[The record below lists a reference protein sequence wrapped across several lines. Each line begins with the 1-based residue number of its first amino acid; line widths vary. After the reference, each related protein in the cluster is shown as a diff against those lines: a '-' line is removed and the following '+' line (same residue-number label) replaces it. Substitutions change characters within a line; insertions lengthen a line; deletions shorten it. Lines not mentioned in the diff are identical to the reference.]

1 MANAMAM
8 SIATQDLAMRTD
20 IRSFGF
26 IKEEISFGEKA
37 LFPVFLFCDSLPGM
51 DPVFESLLSGKALV
65 ALAKLD
71 VGNVGVQ
78 ALGLAQGQAGVAVI
92 IAVYGDLFAF
102 EIVLIF
108 TDCLHVFLRSR

>member
-1 MANAMAM
+1 
-8 SIATQDLAMRTD
+8 
-20 IRSFGF
+20 
-26 IKEEISFGEKA
+26 
-37 LFPVFLFCDSLPGM
+37 
-51 DPVFESLLSGKALV
+51 
-65 ALAKLD
+65 LD